1 MLRVFA
7 YNHYGSFSLYDLAF
21 IANFLY
27 GRFNLHVINTIPFL
41 FRAPGDTAFRRV
53 VYRDLNCYFV
63 TRQYPNI
70 VHSELSGKMRR
81 YYHIVGKSH
90 FELCV
95 RKCLHYHALKFNYI
109 VFRQKNPSL
118 IGIISINRP
127 L

>member
-41 FRAPGDTAFRRV
+41 FRAPGYTTLCGIVNGNFDSHLVAG
-53 VYRDLNCYFV
+53 
-63 TRQYPNI
+63 QYPNI

-81 YYHIVGKSH
+81 YHHIVGKSH

-95 RKCLHYHALKFNYI
+95 RK
-109 VFRQKNPSL
+109 
-118 IGIISINRP
+118 
-127 L
+127 